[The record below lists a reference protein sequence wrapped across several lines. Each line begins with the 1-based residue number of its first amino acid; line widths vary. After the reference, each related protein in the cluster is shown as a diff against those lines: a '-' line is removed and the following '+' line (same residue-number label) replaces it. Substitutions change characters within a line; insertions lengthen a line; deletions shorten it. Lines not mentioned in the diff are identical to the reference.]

1 MKELE
6 IVRHVQMDGLSLFF
20 DTVDYRTPHFHAE
33 WELIWILEGELSV
46 TCGSENALA
55 RPGQLLLFSPQQNH
69 EFHKTERPCTF
80 LCVQIQPGLFQMPD
94 SLRANSV
101 FPEAYLTAEELS
113 LLKSRI
119 RRAAEAY
126 LERQE
131 QYPLLCIGELAL
143 GFHLLLNRMPCRTVT
158 PEEAASN
165 DRRNARL
172 AALIRFVDENYMHK
186 IRLADF
192 AQAQGVSLSYL
203 SHFIKDALNQ
213 NYQDY
218 VNSVRVNAACQ
229 RIAEGESKMLNVC
242 LESGFSD
249 YRYFSRAFKRQFGM
263 TPEQYSRRPR
273 KPEAAGTVVRH
284 SLHSLERFYDREQSL
299 TLLKQL
305 PED

>member
-1 MKELE
+1 MGTLWNTYA
-6 IVRHVQMDGLSLFF
+6 FF
-20 DTVDYRTPHFHAE
+20 TLYASIDNYDPA
-33 WELIWILEGELSV
+33 
-46 TCGSENALA
+46 NKA
-55 RPGQLLLFSPQQNH
+55 RPEDFSLMD
-69 EFHKTERPCTF
+69 KWA
-80 LCVQIQPGLFQMPD
+80 LSKL
-94 SLRANSV
+94 NS
-101 FPEAYLTAEELS
+101 
-113 LLKSRI
+113 
-119 RRAAEAY
+119 
-126 LERQE
+126 
-131 QYPLLCIGELAL
+131 
-143 GFHLLLNRMPCRTVT
+143 
-158 PEEAASN
+158 
-165 DRRNARL
+165 
-172 AALIRFVDENYMHK
+172 LIRFVDENYMHK

-213 NYQDY
+213 NFQDY

>member
-1 MKELE
+1 MKEME

-33 WELIWILEGELSV
+33 WELIWILDGELSV
-46 TCGSENALA
+46 TCGSETSLA
-55 RPGQLLLFSPQQNH
+55 RPGELLLFSPKMNH
-69 EFHKTERPCTF
+69 EFHKAELPCTF
-80 LCVQIQPGLFQMPD
+80 LCVQAAPSLFQMPE
-94 SLRANSV
+94 SLRV
-101 FPEAYLTAEELS
+101 DGIFPAHYLSEAELAELRG
-113 LLKSRI
+113 RI

-143 GFHLLLNRMPCRTVT
+143 AFRLLLLHMPCRTVT

-186 IRLADF
+186 IRLQDF

-213 NYQDY
+213 NFQDY
-218 VNSVRVNAACQ
+218 VNSVRINAACQ
-229 RIAEGESKMLNVC
+229 KIAEGESKMLTVC

-305 PED
+305 PEV